1 MSSFL
6 LRGGRVVDPA
16 SGQDGVADLLVHDG
30 RVAAIGM
37 DLSAQ
42 NADTV
47 VDVTGL
53 IVGPGFIDLHSHVHS
68 IAGHRLQALDGV
80 TMALDLEAGLLPV
93 DVGYRRAAEQGRP
106 LHYGFS
112 ASWAAARGQVMTGAD
127 TDANIFR
134 ILTMLGDPQWQRPS
148 RPQELEAVLA
158 LLANELA
165 AGALGIGVLVGYAPS
180 SDPAEFLAVAQL
192 AAAAGVPTYT
202 HVRELAEADPNT
214 PIDGSA
220 EIVRAAAE
228 TGARMHHCHV
238 NSTSR
243 RHIDRVLTTLA
254 EARSAGSKVTVEAY
268 PYGAGS
274 SGVGAFFLAPER
286 LSAWGLQPSDIVLL
300 PSGERVA
307 DVNRLREIRTTEP
320 GTLCIVDFLD
330 EQDAADEALLW
341 SSMIY
346 PDAIVASDATPL
358 LWPGGATDSR
368 LWPLPAGAHT
378 HPRTAGTFAKTIRR
392 MVRETGTWTW
402 PEVFRRCSLL
412 PARLLD
418 FVAAA
423 RNKGHLGADADI
435 VVLDPDRI
443 CDAATYQDPTQPSV
457 GVRHLFVAGTPVV
470 CDGTIVPDAFPG
482 RPLRA
487 SPR

>member
-1 MSSFL
+1 M
-6 LRGGRVVDPA
+6 A
-16 SGQDGVADLLVHDG
+16 SLICWSTTDASPRSGW
-30 RVAAIGM
+30 M

-202 HVRELAEADPNT
+202 HVREWQRPT
-214 PIDGSA
+214 RTHRS
-220 EIVRAAAE
+220 
-228 TGARMHHCHV
+228 TGPRRLCEPPRKPVPACITATSIPHRGDI
-238 NSTSR
+238 ST
-243 RHIDRVLTTLA
+243 
-254 EARSAGSKVTVEAY
+254 GY
-268 PYGAGS
+268 
-274 SGVGAFFLAPER
+274 
-286 LSAWGLQPSDIVLL
+286 
-300 PSGERVA
+300 
-307 DVNRLREIRTTEP
+307 
-320 GTLCIVDFLD
+320 
-330 EQDAADEALLW
+330 
-341 SSMIY
+341 
-346 PDAIVASDATPL
+346 
-358 LWPGGATDSR
+358 
-368 LWPLPAGAHT
+368 
-378 HPRTAGTFAKTIRR
+378 
-392 MVRETGTWTW
+392 
-402 PEVFRRCSLL
+402 
-412 PARLLD
+412 
-418 FVAAA
+418 
-423 RNKGHLGADADI
+423 
-435 VVLDPDRI
+435 
-443 CDAATYQDPTQPSV
+443 
-457 GVRHLFVAGTPVV
+457 
-470 CDGTIVPDAFPG
+470 
-482 RPLRA
+482 
-487 SPR
+487 